1 MEVFQGHDGSQVVIL
16 QDKPFNALIE
26 EYRLTLDKEPW
37 YLDDAAQDIYRTTG
51 LGYYPNGVTIN
62 RTIYVRAR
70 YKGDWEL
77 IAHEYGHILGHEH
90 THVLE
95 PTLMNPIHQMR
106 LSDPHNLKELA
117 EQNYPELFRKYVL
130 PSEASR
136 NMVIAGMIA
145 VLALAWY

>member
-1 MEVFQGHDGSQVVIL
+1 
-16 QDKPFNALIE
+16 
-26 EYRLTLDKEPW
+26 
-37 YLDDAAQDIYRTTG
+37 
-51 LGYYPNGVTIN
+51 
-62 RTIYVRAR
+62 
-70 YKGDWEL
+70 
-77 IAHEYGHILGHEH
+77 
-90 THVLE
+90 
-95 PTLMNPIHQMR
+95 MNPIHQMR